1 MMKIF
6 DDLQD
11 LGLFDDY
18 KGTSDIENSI
28 HAYEHTIPQDIC
40 TVPSCGEYN
49 HHLSRLCEKHMT
61 QFITLETKPEEI
73 TVLQAAFAEVGAVG
87 DAFEDEVYLARVTG
101 DGGDD
106 YDQDMFSFDLFATSI
121 NHSGDEVRDLR
132 DDNGNQDHEL
142 GERLVGL
149 LVEARQEF
157 EASQD
162 DLDDELYD

>member
-1 MMKIF
+1 MPAGASVASDETSDKSVVGKDAQVLAKSLEMMKIF
-6 DDLQD
+6 DDLQG

-73 TVLQAAFAEVGAVG
+73 TVLQAAFAEPSKTKFTWRGP
-87 DAFEDEVYLARVTG
+87 
-101 DGGDD
+101 
-106 YDQDMFSFDLFATSI
+106 
-121 NHSGDEVRDLR
+121 
-132 DDNGNQDHEL
+132 
-142 GERLVGL
+142 LVMVVMMMIKTISLLICLL
-149 LVEARQEF
+149 LV
-157 EASQD
+157 
-162 DLDDELYD
+162 